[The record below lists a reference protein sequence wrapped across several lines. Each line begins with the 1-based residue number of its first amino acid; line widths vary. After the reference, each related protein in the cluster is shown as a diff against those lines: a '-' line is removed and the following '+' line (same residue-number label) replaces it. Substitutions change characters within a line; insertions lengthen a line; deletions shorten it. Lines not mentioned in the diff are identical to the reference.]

1 MGIKELATVEPINQ
15 SNNVLA
21 VISRAATDKDVDIS
35 KMERLL
41 EDANDGAD
49 DYGDYLYQL
58 HKDEGM
64 RA

>member
-1 MGIKELATVEPINQ
+1 MSQELLQIEPINQ

-41 EDANDGAD
+41 DMQERVMAKEA
-49 DYGDYLYQL
+49 
-58 HKDEGM
+58 EM
-64 RA
+64 A